1 MARAECRGLNVSARL
16 TSRVRSELLAEVPR
30 QPPRWCGNHV
40 PGSLLKRVEIVER
53 IDIAQPAGVDQA
65 HVNVAYLRTA
75 HRLVEEGA
83 FAMDDRA
90 LESLLTEV
98 VIEGRADLAQEQGEL
113 APMFGQVVQRL
124 AQG

>member
-1 MARAECRGLNVSARL
+1 
-16 TSRVRSELLAEVPR
+16 
-30 QPPRWCGNHV
+30 
-40 PGSLLKRVEIVER
+40 
-53 IDIAQPAGVDQA
+53 
-65 HVNVAYLRTA
+65 
-75 HRLVEEGA
+75 
-83 FAMDDRA
+83 MDDRA